1 MFLPD
6 DSISLHARL
15 SPTRLAARDLS
26 TGQTWT
32 YADLNGL
39 TDLLAAQLR
48 ERGCQP
54 GDRVAVLARNSV
66 SLVALHFACS
76 RVGAIYAPLNWRLND
91 SELQSLIALAEPRLL
106 LGDDM
111 AARFPAAIAL
121 DSFVREASL
130 RAPLAQGFAS
140 GPDRLSVLLFTSG
153 TSGQPKGV
161 MLTEDNLRQSAINFS
176 ACTRVGP
183 DSCFLCDAPM
193 FHVIGLVINIRSAFM
208 HGGSILVSDGFE
220 PERTLNWLS
229 DPQLAVSHYVG
240 VPQMME
246 AFRSQPQFD
255 PAPLRRLTAVVTGG
269 APHPVNSLVAWL
281 DDGVAMVP
289 GFGMSEA
296 GTVFG
301 MSVEKEV
308 IRTRPGSVGL
318 PGPTVQT
325 RIVDIDGHDCPPG
338 TPGELWLRGPNLFS
352 GYWRDAQATDRAFDA
367 HGWFATGDVVLCD
380 EEGFFWIVDRKKDM
394 YISGG
399 ENVYPAE
406 IERVLAQYPAIAQ
419 CAVVGVPDPQWGE
432 AGYLAVVA
440 AQPELREDEVRTFLS
455 ARLARYKIPRYIQIV
470 AELPRTATGKLQR
483 ARLRELF
490 RNAEH

>member
-76 RVGAIYAPLNWRLND
+76 RVGAIYTPLNWRLNN

-111 AARFPAAIAL
+111 AVRFPAAIAL

-183 DSCFLCDAPM
+183 DSCFYAMPRCSTSLA
-193 FHVIGLVINIRSAFM
+193 RS
-208 HGGSILVSDGFE
+208 SI
-220 PERTLNWLS
+220 S
-229 DPQLAVSHYVG
+229 DPRLCMAVPSLC
-240 VPQMME
+240 QMDSS
-246 AFRSQPQFD
+246 R
-255 PAPLRRLTAVVTGG
+255 
-269 APHPVNSLVAWL
+269 N
-281 DDGVAMVP
+281 
-289 GFGMSEA
+289 
-296 GTVFG
+296 
-301 MSVEKEV
+301 
-308 IRTRPGSVGL
+308 
-318 PGPTVQT
+318 GP
-325 RIVDIDGHDCPPG
+325 
-338 TPGELWLRGPNLFS
+338 
-352 GYWRDAQATDRAFDA
+352 
-367 HGWFATGDVVLCD
+367 
-380 EEGFFWIVDRKKDM
+380 
-394 YISGG
+394 
-399 ENVYPAE
+399 
-406 IERVLAQYPAIAQ
+406 
-419 CAVVGVPDPQWGE
+419 
-432 AGYLAVVA
+432 
-440 AQPELREDEVRTFLS
+440 
-455 ARLARYKIPRYIQIV
+455 
-470 AELPRTATGKLQR
+470 
-483 ARLRELF
+483 
-490 RNAEH
+490 